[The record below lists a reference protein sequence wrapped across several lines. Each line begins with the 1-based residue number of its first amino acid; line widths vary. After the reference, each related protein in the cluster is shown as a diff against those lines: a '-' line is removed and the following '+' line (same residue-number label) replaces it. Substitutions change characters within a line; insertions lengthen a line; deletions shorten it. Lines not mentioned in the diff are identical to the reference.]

1 MKIALDYTE
10 YAGPVTIELV
20 KNGADAFDA
29 LSGGGQP
36 NKIILWQHQLDW
48 LVKEGT
54 ARFGYPPAKHV
65 VEGERIWSIPLE
77 VRE

>member
-10 YAGPVTIELV
+10 YTGPVTIELV
-20 KNGADAFDA
+20 KNGTDAFHA

-36 NKIILWQHQLDW
+36 NKIILWQYQLDW
-48 LVKEGT
+48 LVKE
-54 ARFGYPPAKHV
+54 ADFPLAQHV
-65 VEGERIWSIPLE
+65 VDGERIWSIPLE